1 MGRREIEIVKEE
13 EGGDLEAEEVE
24 GATAETT
31 TEI

>member
-13 EGGDLEAEEVE
+13 EGGDLEAEEM
-24 GATAETT
+24 GGTAETT